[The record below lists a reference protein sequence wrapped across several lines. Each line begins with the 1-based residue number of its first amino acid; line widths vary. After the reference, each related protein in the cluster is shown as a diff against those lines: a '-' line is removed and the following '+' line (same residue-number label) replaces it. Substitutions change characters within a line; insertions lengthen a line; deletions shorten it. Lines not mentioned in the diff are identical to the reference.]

1 MEKFLENHK
10 QLKLIQVV
18 VDTLSGL
25 KFNQKLKQKFI
36 IVERAMHT
44 WSH

>member
-25 KFNQKLKQKFI
+25 KFNQKLK
-36 IVERAMHT
+36 
-44 WSH
+44 